1 MLNLISVN
9 SLADRFRTVG
19 ELFGMLRANGR
30 WWAMPFF
37 AIVVLLSLVLVGL
50 QAIPY
55 VAPFIYTIF

>member
-1 MLNLISVN
+1 MLSLQWTH

-19 ELFGMLRANGR
+19 ELFRMLRTNGR
-30 WWAMPFF
+30 WWAMPLF
-37 AIVVLLSLVLVGL
+37 AIVVLLSFVLAGL